1 MNSFLLDQLRQTRT
15 DTEIALESGA
25 TRLSLTELRS
35 RVESLTANLQ
45 QLQAKRVAIYADN
58 GIDFVVTDL
67 ACQAAGITVIPLPLF
82 FSVEQILHAL
92 NSSGVDTIVADRQVE
107 AIIPN
112 ALPAPNVG
120 PLPAVVEH
128 IYRLQAQSNTA
139 LPAGTQ
145 KITFTSGTTGT
156 PKGVCLSAEQQLTV
170 AGSLASVI
178 GLETPRHL
186 CVLPLSTL
194 LENLAGVYAPLLA
207 GGLVIVPTLAEVGL
221 TGSSGLD
228 IKQWLAC
235 ITHHQP
241 DSLILVPEMLNAMTQ
256 AAEAGWHAPQSLQ
269 FVAVGGG
276 KVAAELLHRAQDA
289 GIPAFEGYGL
299 SECASVVC
307 LNAPGAERTGSVGL
321 PLPHVDAST
330 ENNEIIVRGSA
341 FLGYID
347 QPESWGKDEV
357 HTGDIGRIDE
367 DGFVHVHGRLK
378 NQLITSF
385 GRNLSPE
392 WVESELLAGPLLQQ
406 AVIVGDDRPY
416 CVALIFPRDPACQHA
431 DIADWISTVNRRLP
445 DYARIGDWIQ
455 LPKPLSEH
463 DAMLTPNGT
472 PQRANIEHAYQHFV
486 DCMYDIPKEVSAL

>member
-1 MNSFLLDQLRQTRT
+1 MNLFLLDQLRHTRAN
-15 DTEIALESGA
+15 TEIALESGA
-25 TRLSLTELRS
+25 TRLSLADLRS
-35 RVESLTANLQ
+35 RVESLTASLQ

-67 ACQAAGITVIPLPLF
+67 ACQAAGITAIPLPLF

-92 NSSGVDTIVADRQVE
+92 NSSGVDTIVADRRIE
-107 AIIPN
+107 TIIPN
-112 ALPAPNVG
+112 ALPAPKLG

-128 IYRLQAQSNTA
+128 IYRLQTESNAA
-139 LPAGTQ
+139 LPTGTQ

-156 PKGVCLSAEQQLTV
+156 PKGVCLSVEQQLTV
-170 AGSLASVI
+170 AGSLAAAI
-178 GLETPRHL
+178 GLEKPRHL

-228 IKQWLAC
+228 IDQWLTC

-256 AAEAGWHAPQSLQ
+256 AAEAGWRAPQSLQ

-276 KVAAELLHRAQDA
+276 KVAAELLHRAQEA

-307 LNAPGAERTGSVGL
+307 LNTPGKERTGSVGL
-321 PLPHVDAST
+321 PLAHVDVST
-330 ENNEIIVRGSA
+330 ENNEIIVRGNA

-357 HTGDIGRIDE
+357 HTGDLGHIDD

-406 AVIVGDDRPY
+406 AVVVGDDRPY
-416 CVALIFPRDPACQHA
+416 CVALIFPRDPSCQHA

-455 LPKPLSEH
+455 LPNPLSEH
-463 DAMLTPNGT
+463 NGMLAPNGT
-472 PQRANIEHAYQHFV
+472 PKRAIIELAYQHLI